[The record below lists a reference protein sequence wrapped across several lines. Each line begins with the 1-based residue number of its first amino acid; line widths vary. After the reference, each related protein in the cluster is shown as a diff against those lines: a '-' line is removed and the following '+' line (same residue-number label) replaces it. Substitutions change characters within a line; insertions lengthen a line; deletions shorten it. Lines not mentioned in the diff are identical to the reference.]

1 MKASSCPSCGVPK
14 LRLQVK
20 AKHPYLEEK
29 MRILTLFAI
38 AAATAVGA
46 TLGAAQAES
55 QNAPAELKSL
65 KPHEVVEQVLNFR
78 DRLALT
84 KEQVAELNELHITV
98 RDEKHQYS
106 HAGGKPHVTK
116 HQAMITRGQAY
127 ADAMAILTPEQRK
140 QAVSLLTTLP
150 ETIKIPAGLKTGK
163 PHEVVER
170 ILGERGKLAL
180 SEAQVQQLQEL
191 HVSIRDEK
199 HQYSHAGGKPPVT
212 KHQRMITREQAF
224 ADAMAV
230 LSPEQRLR
238 AVELFAG
245 QAG

>member
-1 MKASSCPSCGVPK
+1 
-14 LRLQVK
+14 LRV
-20 AKHPYLEEK
+20 
-29 MRILTLFAI
+29 LTLFAMAT
-38 AAATAVGA
+38 AAA
-46 TLGAAQAES
+46 LGSTFGVARAQA
-55 QNAPAELKSL
+55 QNAPTELKSL

-84 KEQVAELNELHITV
+84 DEQVAQLNELHITV

-106 HAGGKPHVTK
+106 HTGGKPHVTT

-127 ADAMAILTPEQRK
+127 ADAMAILTPEQRE

-150 ETIKIPAGLKTGK
+150 ETIKLPASLNAGK

-170 ILGERGKLAL
+170 ILRERGRLGL
-180 SEAQVQQLQEL
+180 SEAQVRDLEEL
-191 HVSIRDEK
+191 HVVIRDEK
-199 HQYSHAGGKPPVT
+199 HQYSHVGGKPHES
-212 KHQRMITREQAF
+212 KHQRMITRQQAF

-238 AVELFAG
+238 AVQLFGG

>member
-1 MKASSCPSCGVPK
+1 
-14 LRLQVK
+14 
-20 AKHPYLEEK
+20 

-38 AAATAVGA
+38 AAAAAVGS
-46 TLGAAQAES
+46 TFGASRAEA

-65 KPHEVVEQVLNFR
+65 KPHEVVEQVLTFR

-84 KEQVAELNELHITV
+84 DEQVAKLNELHITV

-106 HAGGKPHVTK
+106 HTGGKPHFTL
-116 HQAMITRGQAY
+116 HQAMISRGQAY
-127 ADAMAILTPEQRK
+127 ADAMAILTPEQRG
-140 QAVSLLTTLP
+140 QAVTLLTTLP
-150 ETIKIPAGLKTGK
+150 ATIKLPASLSTGK

-170 ILGERGKLAL
+170 ILRERGQLGL
-180 SEAQVQQLQEL
+180 SEAQVQQLEEL
-191 HVSIRDEK
+191 HVMIRDEK
-199 HQYSHAGGKPPVT
+199 HRYSHVGGKPHES

-238 AVELFAG
+238 AVELFGSTAG
-245 QAG
+245 

>member
-1 MKASSCPSCGVPK
+1 
-14 LRLQVK
+14 
-20 AKHPYLEEK
+20 
-29 MRILTLFAI
+29 MRVLALVAI
-38 AAATAVGA
+38 ATAAVVGSTFGVA
-46 TLGAAQAES
+46 RAHAQ
-55 QNAPAELKSL
+55 NVPTELKSL

-84 KEQVAELNELHITV
+84 NEQVAELNELHITV

-116 HQAMITRGQAY
+116 HQAMINRGQAY

-140 QAVSLLTTLP
+140 QAITLLTTLP
-150 ETIKIPAGLKTGK
+150 ETIKIPASLKAGK

-170 ILGERGKLAL
+170 ILRERGQLGL
-180 SEAQVQQLQEL
+180 SEAQVQQLEEL
-191 HVSIRDEK
+191 HVMIRDEK
-199 HQYSHAGGKPPVT
+199 HQYSHSGGKPHET
-212 KHQRMITREQAF
+212 EHEQMITREQAF

-238 AVELFAG
+238 AVELFGKDAG
-245 QAG
+245 